1 MPFRERHPRLWGTLV
16 WLGVTVVPVI
26 LGAVSGKLGA
36 PQFVF
41 WGALILWMPFWIVA
55 STGLYM
61 VWCSGPSRR

>member
-1 MPFRERHPRLWGTLV
+1 MV

-26 LGAVSGKLGA
+26 LGAISGKLGA

-41 WGALILWMPFWIVA
+41 WCALILWMPFWIVA

-61 VWCSGPSRR
+61 VWCSGPSNR